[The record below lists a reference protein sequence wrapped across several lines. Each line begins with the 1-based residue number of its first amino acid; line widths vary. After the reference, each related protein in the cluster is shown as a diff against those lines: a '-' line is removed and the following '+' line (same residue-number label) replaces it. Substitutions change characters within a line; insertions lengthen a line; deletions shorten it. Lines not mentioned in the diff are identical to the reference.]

1 MFSYLSTDEV
11 FDRSLIC
18 IIKSWISLFFKIK
31 THNNI
36 MIFIIRKGS
45 TSWTP
50 DAKYWNDFYPSFV
63 EEEMEKGK
71 LQVQGE
77 LVFSSKVW

>member
-1 MFSYLSTDEV
+1 
-11 FDRSLIC
+11 
-18 IIKSWISLFFKIK
+18 
-31 THNNI
+31 

-77 LVFSSKVW
+77 LVFSSKLW